1 MVKWSSLLL
10 VDPKSY
16 VIIRLLEF
24 SNVSVFGNTSGASV
38 YSVSTLNP
46 SSCDLSVSIKSSG
59 SDVVAAILSTV
70 VLICPSLFLPIS
82 SLLIFDSI
90 DISVEC
96 SISTFTDF
104 PCLFNSVVGSGILS
118 SSLYNGKTLSVNPP
132 WSIKCLLN
140 GKLL

>member
-38 YSVSTLNP
+38 YSVSTLKL
-46 SSCDLSVSIKSSG
+46 SSLSCDLSVSMKSSG
-59 SDVVAAILSTV
+59 SDVVAAIISTV
-70 VLICPSLFLPIS
+70 CPSLFLPIS

>member
-1 MVKWSSLLL
+1 MVKWSSLPLD

-38 YSVSTLNP
+38 YSVSTLKP

-59 SDVVAAILSTV
+59 SDVVAAIISTV
-70 VLICPSLFLPIS
+70 CPSLFLPIS